1 MKEGLGHASHLFRM
15 AGLFVVG
22 LVLFLVV
29 RSLLVPADF
38 GKYGHFRAGALAD
51 NREKPVVYAGRQA
64 CTDCHDEAVKLKS
77 AGAHAGIGCETC
89 HGALAAHADDPAAG
103 KPQRPDPRATCLV
116 CHERNAG
123 KPSWFKVIVVEEHA
137 PSGPCADCHAP
148 HSPAV
153 G

>member
-1 MKEGLGHASHLFRM
+1 MKQGLGHASHLFRM

-22 LVLFLVV
+22 LVLFLIV

-38 GKYGHFRAGALAD
+38 GAYGHFRAGALAD
-51 NREKPVVYAGRQA
+51 NREKPLVYAGRQA
-64 CTDCHDEAVKLKS
+64 CADCHDEAVARKA

-89 HGALAAHADDPAAG
+89 HGALAAHAGDPSTG
-103 KPQRPDPRATCLV
+103 KPERPDPRVTCLV

-123 KPSWFKVIVVEEHA
+123 KPSWFKAIVVEEHA
-137 PSGPCADCHAP
+137 PSGPCADCHVP
-148 HSPAV
+148 HNPTI